1 MAQGTRRNGRI
12 YLREVSSKSY
22 SLAAERQRRAERGR
36 VRGATNAETGLHLPL
51 SPGQSASEAWWAL
64 SPADDEFLT
73 QSLEVHFRELP
84 PGEANSTHGHQN
96 EALFYWL
103 EGSGHDDHDG
113 ERFDWHAGDV
123 VFVPVDTVHRHV
135 NDSTTERALALVIK
149 SKALWMYLGLF
160 AQGPVE
166 PWDAGGLEGFGPR
179 IDWSAMWTPGLADRG
194 TVVHAGELPWTQA
207 DRGLVRDI
215 TSSRSRNHRNSSVDL
230 YAQCVPG
237 SGWSSR
243 HLHMADEVLFVLSG
257 RGTVRQWDV
266 RPEIADRYYARV
278 SEEPT
283 EWRFGPGDLVY
294 VPPATAH
301 QIVADESGDVEVL
314 CAHSR
319 AFATLGYGGVV
330 TLQSASVPEPV
341 AT

>member
-1 MAQGTRRNGRI
+1 MASGTHRDGRI
-12 YLREVSSKSY
+12 YVREVSSKSY
-22 SLAAERQRRAERGR
+22 SLVAEQQRRQQRGR
-36 VRGATNAETGLHLPL
+36 VRHALSADAGLHLPL

-64 SPADDEFLT
+64 SPADEEFLT

-84 PGEANSTHGHQN
+84 PGQANSTHGHQN

-113 ERFDWHAGDV
+113 ERFEWRAGDV

-149 SKALWMYLGLF
+149 AKALWMHLGLF

-166 PWDAGGLEGFGPR
+166 PWAAEAGHEFGPR
-179 IDWSAMWTPGLADRG
+179 VDWSAMWTRGLADG
-194 TVVHAGELPWTQA
+194 ETVVHAGALPWVQT
-207 DRGLVRDI
+207 DRGLVCDV
-215 TSSRSRNHRNSSVDL
+215 TSSQSGNHRNSSVDL
-230 YAQCVPG
+230 YVQRVPG

-257 RGTVRQWDV
+257 HGTIRQWEV

-278 SEEPT
+278 GERAT

-294 VPPATAH
+294 VPPTTAH
-301 QIVADESGDVEVL
+301 QIVADDGDDVEIL

-319 AFATLGYGGVV
+319 AFAALGYGGVV
-330 TLQSASVPEPV
+330 TLEPASGCEAV
-341 AT
+341 AK